1 MNQTGIANTHH
12 KKMNIFSYIY
22 IEGLTNNPSGVSRV
36 IDQLIRYYHKNYP
49 GDKWNFIVNQ
59 DSYNDVQDKVG
70 EFWLSN
76 IRFYLTGKRR
86 FQHLKWM
93 VFNKEYFTE
102 NIKNNDIV
110 YSPVEMYVPKGCGK
124 SVCTIHD
131 LGVFEPNLFP
141 ITPGLL
147 VARLKWRILLKRMEL
162 SADAVITVSEF
173 SAGRIKHFFPRLG
186 PKLHVVYNASHKIFG
201 QPISEEAN
209 TEFTKVLS
217 GVKYI
222 FKPGGMNFKKNVD
235 LVYKVWPLLTKYYP
249 DLKLVV
255 CGIYKE
261 DKDESIKARNLFGDS
276 FVDLGFISD
285 EFMNAVYQN
294 AEVVWIPSRYEGF
307 GMPAVEAMCCAKPL
321 VVSRAGS
328 LPEVVGDAALIC
340 ERDSESEHISAL
352 SAFLESSDLRN
363 KYSSLS
369 SIRAKKFGWESSAKK
384 LAEIF
389 KYVINKNNN

>member
-1 MNQTGIANTHH
+1 
-12 KKMNIFSYIY
+12 MNIFSYIY

-36 IDQLIRYYHKNYP
+36 IDQLISYYCKSFP
-49 GDKWNFIVNQ
+49 SDKWNFIVNK
-59 DSYNDVQDKVG
+59 DSYDEVHCKVS

-93 VFNKEYFTE
+93 LFNKEYFTKY
-102 NIKNNDIV
+102 IKNSDIV
-110 YSPVEMYVPKGCGK
+110 YSPVEMYVPKGRGK

-131 LGVFEPNLFP
+131 LGIFEPDLFP
-141 ITPGLL
+141 FSLSVL

-173 SAGRIKHFFPRLG
+173 SAGRIRHFFPGLG
-186 PKLHVVYNASHKIFG
+186 HKLHVVYNASHKIFG
-201 QPISEEAN
+201 QPLSEDTN
-209 TEFTKVLS
+209 TEFNKVLS
-217 GVKYI
+217 DVKYI

-235 LVYKVWPLLTKYYP
+235 LVYKVWPSLSKLYP

-261 DKDESIKARNLFGDS
+261 DKDESKKASDLFGDS

-294 AEVVWIPSRYEGF
+294 AQVVWIPSRYEGF

-340 ERDSESEHISAL
+340 ERDCESEHISAL
-352 SAFLESSDLRN
+352 NALMKSSDLRN
-363 KYSSLS
+363 KYSNLS
-369 SIRAKKFGWESSAKK
+369 SIRANKFCWESSANK

-389 KYVINKNNN
+389 KYVIDKN